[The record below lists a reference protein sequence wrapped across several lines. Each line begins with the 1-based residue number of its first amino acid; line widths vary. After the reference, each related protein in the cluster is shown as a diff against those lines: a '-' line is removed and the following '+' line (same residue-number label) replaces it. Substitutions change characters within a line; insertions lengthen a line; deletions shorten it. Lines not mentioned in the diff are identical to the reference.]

1 MKVFFFLGFIWA
13 AYLLYI
19 VLLDIV
25 AISFYLLDIGEK
37 LFNDGN
43 YFMVGVGIFYFR
55 FL

>member
-13 AYLLYI
+13 AYLLY
-19 VLLDIV
+19 IV